1 MSDSAA
7 EAEHELAGRA
17 GAVAPTWLNLGVHG
31 LYRDVRKLIYTKLDA
46 FDRALVEA
54 AHMSNRT
61 VTLDEA
67 FARKCAKRG
76 HLGLLQWARANGCR
90 WNARTCANAA
100 AGGHLHVLQWARES
114 GCPWGS
120 WTCTKA
126 AENGHLEV
134 LQWAREEGC
143 PWDEWTCSSA
153 AKNGD
158 LKVLQ
163 WAREKQ
169 CPWDGR
175 TSASAAEEA
184 TWVCC
189 SGCEQTAASG
199 MITRAQTLPK
209 EDTLAF

>member
-76 HLGLLQWARANGCR
+76 HLGCSGHEQ
-90 WNARTCANAA
+90 TVV
-100 AGGHLHVLQWARES
+100 AGMHGPVQTRPLVD
-114 GCPWGS
+114 
-120 WTCTKA
+120 TCTCC
-126 AENGHLEV
+126 NG
-134 LQWAREEGC
+134 
-143 PWDEWTCSSA
+143 
-153 AKNGD
+153 
-158 LKVLQ
+158 
-163 WAREKQ
+163 REKA
-169 CPWDGR
+169 GVLGGVG
-175 TSASAAEEA
+175 SAQRQLRMGIFK
-184 TWVCC
+184 CC
-189 SGCEQTAASG
+189 SGRERTAVLGMSG
-199 MITRAQTLPK
+199 RVQALPK
-209 EDTLAF
+209 MVI